1 MMSKVETVLKRVA
14 TTYIEEVDSDGVR
27 RIRVHTETTKW
38 FNDSVDAIHNPT
50 KSTSTEYL

>member
-1 MMSKVETVLKRVA
+1 MSKVETVLKRVA

-27 RIRVHTETTKW
+27 RMRVHTETTKW